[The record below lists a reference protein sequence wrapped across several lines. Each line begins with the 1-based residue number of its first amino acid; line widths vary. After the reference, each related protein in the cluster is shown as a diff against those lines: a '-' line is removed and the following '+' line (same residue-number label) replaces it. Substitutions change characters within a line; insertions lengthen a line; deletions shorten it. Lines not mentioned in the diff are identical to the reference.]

1 MKNSEKRE
9 IKGVLFDMDGVL
21 VDSEPA
27 ITRAAIEVLA
37 SDYGIAAKK
46 EDFLEFTG
54 MGENRFIGGVVEKH
68 GGVYTTDM
76 KERAYERYGEI
87 AGECVTVYGGVKEML
102 KTLSESGYKMCICS
116 SADLV
121 KVRINMNICGAS
133 KYISDV
139 ISGSEM
145 KRTKPF
151 PDIYLSGAD
160 RIGLPPENCVVV
172 EDAVSGVKAGK
183 AAGCR
188 VVAVT
193 TSFPKEELLAAG
205 ADAVTDRISALPE
218 IIKTLQ

>member
-1 MKNSEKRE
+1 MSEKRE
-9 IKGVLFDMDGVL
+9 IKGILFDMDGVL
-21 VDSEPA
+21 VNSEPA
-27 ITRAAIEVLA
+27 ITRAATEVLKKY
-37 SDYGIAAKK
+37 YGINAKP

-68 GGVYTTDM
+68 GGVFSEDM
-76 KERAYERYGEI
+76 KIRAYERYGEI
-87 AGECVTVYGGVKEML
+87 ADESVAVYPGVRQ
-102 KTLSESGYKMCICS
+102 TLGILSAGGYKMCICS

-121 KVRINMNICGAS
+121 KVRINVRICGAS
-133 KYISDV
+133 EYISNV

-151 PDIYLSGAD
+151 PDIYLKGAEK
-160 RIGLPPENCVVV
+160 IGVPPQNCAVV

-193 TSFPKEELLAAG
+193 TSFPKEELIAAG
-205 ADAVTDRISALPE
+205 ADAVIDGISALPD
-218 IIKTLQ
+218 ILKTL